1 MCAIHTSGHAHR
13 MPRRDVTEHR
23 PTPKRP
29 FDLRDWGRIA
39 AVALL
44 AVGLGTLV
52 ASPPVGLAIV
62 FVIAMTRRG
71 QRLLFGARLTNR
83 APRHT
88 DRVSGGRPAA
98 ATDARPALSRR

>member
-1 MCAIHTSGHAHR
+1 MLTACPAATSPNIDPPPNG
-13 MPRRDVTEHR
+13 PLTCVT
-23 PTPKRP
+23 
-29 FDLRDWGRIA
+29 GA
-39 AVALL
+39 GSQVALL

-98 ATDARPALSRR
+98 ATDARPPLSRR

>member
-1 MCAIHTSGHAHR
+1 MFAIRTGGHAHR

-52 ASPPVGLAIV
+52 ASPPVVLAIV

-71 QRLLFGARLTNR
+71 QRLLFGARLTSH

-88 DRVSGGRPAA
+88 DRLSGGRPAS
-98 ATDARPALSRR
+98 ATDACPPFSRR